1 MLALLLLPILF
12 TASHA
17 CQNPTGAGQGS
28 PVVVLSFSWFKD
40 RQAAEKAVAQPPG
53 PQPAMIAANKNF
65 ERNRRI
71 NASAAERDPNLDTV
85 DGRSAAL
92 DKIMQESREQPPI
105 DGYTYKVRFQNGS
118 AKLTQTIYWE
128 YQFKE
133 TANPANVSRRR
144 FVCALKIKPQKDKE
158 LEVFSTLGPSN
169 VIDIKNLTKGTGN
182 QFEESILIHRIEYD
196 DGSTWQRKDWDF
208 DEAKLTAKAR
218 DDRSAVCRSF

>member
-1 MLALLLLPILF
+1 MPVLLLLPFLF
-12 TASHA
+12 VFQPLR
-17 CQNPTGAGQGS
+17 QNPAAS
-28 PVVVLSFSWFKD
+28 DERAPVVVMNFRWFRD
-40 RQAAEKAVAQPPG
+40 RQAAENAVAQPPG

-158 LEVFSTLGPSN
+158 LEVF
-169 VIDIKNLTKGTGN
+169 
-182 QFEESILIHRIEYD
+182 
-196 DGSTWQRKDWDF
+196 
-208 DEAKLTAKAR
+208 
-218 DDRSAVCRSF
+218 